1 LKEVRALNIT
11 ESLIAYMDDNLPSLM
26 QDWKKRVIIA
36 KNDLHKEKVVENAL
50 HLFGLVKLSIRG
62 DLSLRTIEQL
72 AHEVAHQRLEAN
84 INIGDFV
91 YNVNLG
97 RSLIVKFVT
106 RSEIPIL
113 RLQPV
118 IEKINSLFDE
128 FLYHA
133 VSKYTQLKDAEI
145 KEKTMF
151 INQSHKERL
160 TILGQMSSSF
170 VHEFRNPLTAVMG
183 FVKLMQQE
191 NPNIKYM
198 DIISHELTQL
208 NFRIS
213 QFLHASKKGVQE
225 KEPEEF
231 LLKDLFMEIQDFMY
245 PSLVDA
251 DVNVHTHIDSDIT
264 LVAFKD
270 ELKQV
275 LLNLIMNSIDALR
288 QKKQD
293 RHIRIISKI
302 ESDTKIHIIISNN
315 GPMIPPETIS
325 TIFEPFFT
333 TKELGTGIGLFV
345 CKKIIDK
352 HNGTIHCESNENRT
366 TFSIVLPQHASISEL
381 VQ

>member
-1 LKEVRALNIT
+1 MDIT
-11 ESLIAYMDDNLPSLM
+11 ESLITYMDENLPTYLNNWH
-26 QDWKKRVIIA
+26 DKVIISN
-36 KNDLHKEKVVENAL
+36 NDIHKDKVIENAI
-50 HLFGLVKLSIRG
+50 HIFELVKLSLQG
-62 DLSLRTIEQL
+62 YLSPEKVMHL
-72 AHEVAHQRLEAN
+72 AHDVATQRLEAD
-84 INIGDFV
+84 INIGEFV

-97 RSLIVKFVT
+97 RSEIIRFVT
-106 RSEIPIL
+106 GSRISIEQ
-113 RLQPV
+113 LQPV
-118 IEKINSLFDE
+118 LENINSLFDE

-133 VSKYTQLKDAEI
+133 VKKYTQLKDAEI
-145 KEKTMF
+145 QEKTIF

-191 NPNIKYM
+191 NPNLKYI

-213 QFLHASKKGVQE
+213 QFLHASRKGVQE
-225 KEPEEF
+225 REAEEF
-231 LLKDLFMEIQDFMY
+231 PLEDLFSDILNFMY

-251 DVNVHTHIDSDIT
+251 DVNVVPRIDPTIT
-264 LVAFKD
+264 LLAHKD

-275 LLNLIMNSIDALR
+275 LINLIMNSIDALR

-293 RHIRIISKI
+293 RRIMIFSKLDEDASHVQI
-302 ESDTKIHIIISNN
+302 TISNN
-315 GPMIPPETIS
+315 GPAIPPEAIK

-345 CKKIIDK
+345 CKKIIEK
-352 HNGTIHCESNENRT
+352 HNGTISCTSDDIMT
-366 TFSIVLPQHASISEL
+366 TFSIVLPLHVSAEVKI
-381 VQ
+381 

>member
-1 LKEVRALNIT
+1 VRALHIT
-11 ESLIAYMDDNLPSLM
+11 ESLIVYMDQNLPTLFH
-26 QDWKKRVIIA
+26 DWKQKVVIA
-36 KNDLHKEKVVENAL
+36 ENEMHKEKEVVETAK
-50 HLFGLVKLSIRG
+50 HIYGLVKQSLRG
-62 DLSLRTIEQL
+62 DLSPEKIEQL
-72 AHEVAHQRLEAN
+72 AHKVAYQRLEAQ

-97 RSLIVKFVT
+97 RSQIVKLVT
-106 RSEIPIL
+106 RSQLPIE
-113 RLQPV
+113 RLQPIV
-118 IEKINSLFDE
+118 ELINSLFDE

-133 VSKYTQLKDAEI
+133 VAKYTQLKDAEI
-145 KEKTMF
+145 QEKTMF

-191 NPNIKYM
+191 NPDIKYI

-231 LLKDLFMEIQDFMY
+231 TLNDLFSEIQDFMY

-251 DVNVHTHIDSDIT
+251 DVNIHSNIDPAIK
-264 LVAFKD
+264 LVAYKD

-288 QKKQD
+288 QKKHK
-293 RHIRIISKI
+293 RHIRISSKI
-302 ESDTKIHIIISNN
+302 ETNSNIHITISNN
-315 GPMIPPETIS
+315 GPAIPSETRK

-345 CKKIIDK
+345 CKKIIEK
-352 HNGTIHCESNENRT
+352 HQGTIDCDSNEEIT
-366 TFSIVLPQHASISEL
+366 TFSIELPQLAAIAEL
-381 VQ
+381 V